1 MRAFLYVFLTFE
13 KCFNPSAY
21 GRKALIF
28 KKKGAE
34 GLVFQILQHGSAEL
48 CDYMETHGRHA
59 KPAVESTKPGPGG
72 SIPAFRKPK
81 GGLVA
86 ETC

>member
-1 MRAFLYVFLTFE
+1 MVQRDFALMRKRT
-13 KCFNPSAY
+13 
-21 GRKALIF
+21 GRI
-28 KKKGAE
+28 
-34 GLVFQILQHGSAEL
+34 
-48 CDYMETHGRHA
+48 A
-59 KPAVESTKPGPGG
+59 KPAIESTKPGPGV